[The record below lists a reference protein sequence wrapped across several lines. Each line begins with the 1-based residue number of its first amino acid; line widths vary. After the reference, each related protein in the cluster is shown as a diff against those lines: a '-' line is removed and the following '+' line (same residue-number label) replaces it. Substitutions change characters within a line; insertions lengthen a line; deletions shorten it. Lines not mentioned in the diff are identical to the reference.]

1 MKIKI
6 FLNKRKYELL
16 LAALTQHLFIGII
29 VKDTTF
35 YTEVLWPVNMLILG
49 LASIGVF
56 IEKGRLKNI
65 TKNFLTILVIVLPI
79 ILSFFKGVPEFM
91 FFLNISYVVFYFFIF
106 LEVFKFLVRPSYI
119 NTDIISAS
127 ACGLLLLL
135 EAFVFMFQ
143 IYAYSDTNS
152 FKGLNY
158 SSPAHTFMDL
168 VYFCSVTLTTIGYG
182 DITPNSYQTKLITSL
197 IGIVGQFYSVVLVGI
212 IISKFSNYTN
222 NE

>member
-1 MKIKI
+1 MKIKN

-16 LAALTQHLFIGII
+16 LAALIQHLFIGIV

-56 IEKGRLKNI
+56 IEKSKLKNI
-65 TKNFLTILVIVLPI
+65 TKNILSALVIVLPI
-79 ILSFFKGVPEFM
+79 MLSFFKGVPEFM
-91 FFLNISYVVFYFFIF
+91 FFLNISYIVFYFYIF
-106 LEVFKFLVRPSYI
+106 LEVFKFLVKPSYI

-143 IYAYSDTNS
+143 IYAYSDPQS
-152 FKGLNY
+152 FKGLDY

-182 DITPNSYQTKLITSL
+182 DITPGSYQTKLITSL

-222 NE
+222 K

>member
-1 MKIKI
+1 MKIKN

-16 LAALTQHLFIGII
+16 LAALIQHLFIGIV

-35 YTEVLWPVNMLILG
+35 YTEVLWPLNMVILG

-56 IEKGRLKNI
+56 IEKSKLKNI
-65 TKNFLTILVIVLPI
+65 TKNILSALVIVLPI
-79 ILSFFKGVPEFM
+79 MLSFFKGVPEFM
-91 FFLNISYVVFYFFIF
+91 FFLNISYIVFYFYIF
-106 LEVFKFLVRPSYI
+106 LEVFKFLVKPSYI

-143 IYAYSDTNS
+143 IYAYSDPQS
-152 FKGLNY
+152 FKGLDY

-182 DITPNSYQTKLITSL
+182 DITPGSYQTKLITSL

-212 IISKFSNYTN
+212 IISKFSNYIN
-222 NE
+222 K

>member
-1 MKIKI
+1 MKIKN

-16 LAALTQHLFIGII
+16 LAALIQHLFIGIV

-35 YTEVLWPVNMLILG
+35 YTEVLWPLNMVILG

-56 IEKGRLKNI
+56 IEKSKLKNI
-65 TKNFLTILVIVLPI
+65 TKNILSALVIVLPI
-79 ILSFFKGVPEFM
+79 MLSFFKGVPEFM
-91 FFLNISYVVFYFFIF
+91 FFLNISYIVFYFYIF
-106 LEVFKFLVRPSYI
+106 LEVFKFLVKPSYI

-143 IYAYSDTNS
+143 IYAYSDPQS
-152 FKGLNY
+152 FKGLDY

-182 DITPNSYQTKLITSL
+182 DITPGSYQTKLITSL

-222 NE
+222 K